1 MVLDYVDYARCFW
14 MMLDRS
20 FPNEVQTNLE
30 NAASS
35 FDLGDMD
42 ACI

>member
-1 MVLDYVDYARCFW
+1 

-20 FPNEVQTNLE
+20 FSNEVQTNLE
-30 NAASS
+30 NAATF

-42 ACI
+42 ACIYGGNGGSDDLR